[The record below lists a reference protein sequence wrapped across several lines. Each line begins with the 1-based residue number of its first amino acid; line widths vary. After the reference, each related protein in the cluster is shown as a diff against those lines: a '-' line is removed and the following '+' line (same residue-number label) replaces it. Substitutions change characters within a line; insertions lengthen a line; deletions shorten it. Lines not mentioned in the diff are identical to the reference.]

1 MKERPLSKR
10 RPVRRLFTRRE
21 SGLPISELEGLVRI
35 MDENRLTEVTVDD
48 GHRRL
53 ELKRDAGR
61 RASDPP
67 DGGRPVGRLVV
78 EGDAE
83 GDPVS
88 TGLVTVQAPT
98 VGIFFRSPNPGTPPF
113 VEVGQVI
120 EPGQVV
126 GLIETLK
133 VISEVTSDV
142 GGLIIGI
149 EVEDG
154 GMVEFGQ
161 TLLVCEE
168 TDPG

>member
-1 MKERPLSKR
+1 MARR
-10 RPVRRLFTRRE
+10 RPARRLFNRGA
-21 SGLPISELEGLVRI
+21 GLPISELEGLVRI

-48 GHRRL
+48 GCRRL
-53 ELKRDAGR
+53 ALKRDAGPR
-61 RASDPP
+61 EPDSR
-67 DGGRPVGRLVV
+67 DGGRPDGRLAG
-78 EGDAE
+78 EGDVE

-88 TGLVTVQAPT
+88 TGLVTVQAPG
-98 VGIFFRSPNPGTPPF
+98 VGIFFRSPSPGMTPF

-126 GLIETLK
+126 GLLETLK
-133 VISEVTSDV
+133 VISEVISDV
-142 GGLIIGI
+142 RGLVIGI
-149 EVEDG
+149 EAEDG